1 VQQKEGRMS
10 ETRRK
15 LGQWGEEQ
23 AIHYLE
29 VQGCQVVTANWRCA
43 AGEVDIVALD
53 GGCLAFVEVR
63 TRRGQAYGSPEESIT
78 RPKLARMAAVA
89 QAYVYEQAWE
99 GDWRLDV
106 VALQVRAGREP
117 AIEWYRNVSM

>member
-1 VQQKEGRMS
+1 MS
-10 ETRRK
+10 SARRK

-23 AIHYLE
+23 AIRYLE
-29 VQGCQVVTANWRCA
+29 GQGCRAVTANWRCA
-43 AGEVDIVALD
+43 AGEVDVVVLD

-63 TRRGQAYGSPEESIT
+63 TRRGKAYGSPEESIT
-78 RPKLARMAAVA
+78 SQKLARMAAVA
-89 QAYVYEQAWE
+89 EAYVYEHTWE

-106 VALQVRAGREP
+106 VAVLQVRTGCEP